1 MHLFTGFSLFQNWF
15 VKYFFIPY
23 FATRKIDL
31 HLGDKEPFKIWLL
44 HSVVIWT
51 FYLGKI
57 FEKLHFC
64 SQIKFVRFALNFV
77 PHTKDSK
84 LFITDTTFENVPVT
98 IYQPKKINPGL
109 RKGLLFLHG
118 GCGTFG
124 SKRLY
129 SAICCYLS
137 RESDSVVVF
146 VDYRLGPEHQHPA
159 QLSDALA
166 TTMCF
171 MKHAK
176 DYGVDPNHIIL
187 AGDSSGGTLVA
198 MVSQELAKIGNQP
211 KIRAQILIYPF
222 LQRMDFMLPSHF
234 QNQYGP
240 FLTKNMV
247 FHLGL
252 KYLNKECVDI
262 KKLERNAHVPEDMKQ
277 KFKKWI
283 SADLIPGEFK
293 AQGYNP
299 PMPAPFS
306 KELYEITKLNDK
318 TMQSPIISED
328 DIIKQLPETYILTCE
343 HDILRDD
350 GLLYKKRLEDIGVPV
365 TWNHLKEGFHGFL
378 TFINSGVFEFSFT
391 RPAVGNIVSFIK
403 GL

>member
-1 MHLFTGFSLFQNWF
+1 FDRPNLFLLF
-15 VKYFFIPY
+15 I
-23 FATRKIDL
+23 
-31 HLGDKEPFKIWLL
+31 H
-44 HSVVIWT
+44 
-51 FYLGKI
+51 GKI

-124 SKRLY
+124 SK
-129 SAICCYLS
+129 SKIFHIIAICCYLS

-187 AGDSSGGTLVA
+187 AGDSSGVFRCSSIL
-198 MVSQELAKIGNQP
+198 KIAY
-211 KIRAQILIYPF
+211 I
-222 LQRMDFMLPSHF
+222 
-234 QNQYGP
+234 
-240 FLTKNMV
+240 
-247 FHLGL
+247 
-252 KYLNKECVDI
+252 NK
-262 KKLERNAHVPEDMKQ
+262 
-277 KFKKWI
+277 
-283 SADLIPGEFK
+283 
-293 AQGYNP
+293 
-299 PMPAPFS
+299 
-306 KELYEITKLNDK
+306 
-318 TMQSPIISED
+318 
-328 DIIKQLPETYILTCE
+328 
-343 HDILRDD
+343 
-350 GLLYKKRLEDIGVPV
+350 
-365 TWNHLKEGFHGFL
+365 
-378 TFINSGVFEFSFT
+378 
-391 RPAVGNIVSFIK
+391 
-403 GL
+403 

>member
-1 MHLFTGFSLFQNWF
+1 
-15 VKYFFIPY
+15 
-23 FATRKIDL
+23 
-31 HLGDKEPFKIWLL
+31 
-44 HSVVIWT
+44 
-51 FYLGKI
+51 GKI
-57 FEKLHFC
+57 FEKLGFC
-64 SQIKFVRFALNFV
+64 SQIKFVRFALNSL
-77 PHTKDSK
+77 PQLKDSK

-98 IYQPKKINPGL
+98 IYQPKKTNPGL
-109 RKGLLFLHG
+109 RKGLVFIHG
-118 GCGTFG
+118 GCGMFG
-124 SKRLY
+124 SKK
-129 SAICCYLS
+129 YLIPS
-137 RESDSVVVF
+137 EKISS
-146 VDYRLGPEHQHPA
+146 YRLGPEHQHPA

-166 TTMCF
+166 TTMYF

-176 DYGVDPNHIIL
+176 DYGVDPNRIIL
-187 AGDSSGGTLVA
+187 TGDSSGGTLVA
-198 MVSQELAKIGNQP
+198 MVSQELVKIGNQP

-222 LQRMDFMLPSHF
+222 LQIIDLMLPSHF

-240 FLTKNMV
+240 FLTKKMV
-247 FHLGL
+247 LHLGL
-252 KYLNKECVDI
+252 KFLNKECVD
-262 KKLERNAHVPEDMKQ
+262 KNKLERNAHVPEDMKQ

-293 AQGYNP
+293 SQGYNP

-365 TWNHLKEGFHGFL
+365 TWNHLKEGFHGFIS
-378 TFINSGVFEFSFT
+378 FINSGIFEFSFT
-391 RPAVGNIVSFIK
+391 KPAVGNIVSFIK
-403 GL
+403 EL